1 MGAGGRRGI
10 ANQCM
15 VRKTEMVN
23 EAKENTVV
31 KWQEREKAETEK
43 ASRQEAKVEKG
54 KGANWGLGSAGK
66 TEREGASEA
75 KTNKAA
81 S

>member
-1 MGAGGRRGI
+1 
-10 ANQCM
+10 M

-54 KGANWGLGSAGK
+54 KGANWGLGSAGG
-66 TEREGASEA
+66 RWQVAGGRQDRAGRSQ
-75 KTNKAA
+75 
-81 S
+81 